1 VGRVVVELSRIRVKG
16 MGYGKK
22 GIEDYTERKQG
33 LQDRDRNRNRNRKGT
48 RTGAGKGQRYQSEG

>member
-1 VGRVVVELSRIRVKG
+1 MGRVVVELSRIRVKG